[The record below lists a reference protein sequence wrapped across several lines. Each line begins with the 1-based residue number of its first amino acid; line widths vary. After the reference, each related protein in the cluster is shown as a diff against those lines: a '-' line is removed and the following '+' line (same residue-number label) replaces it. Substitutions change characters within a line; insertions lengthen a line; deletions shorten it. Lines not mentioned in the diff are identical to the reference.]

1 MDIDPH
7 PSEPEPDGYDL
18 SWQKALRATFDIY
31 FDVVDSLEIN
41 QVFPD
46 IEITKSTIFTK
57 QKPWFLTPLDLYDN
71 FN

>member
-31 FDVVDSLEIN
+31 FDVVDSLEIKP
-41 QVFPD
+41 VFPN
-46 IEITKSTIFTK
+46 IEITKSTIFIK
-57 QKPWFLTPLDLYDN
+57 H
-71 FN
+71 